1 MAGGSGGGSM
11 VAALILGVAVV
22 VTGLVV
28 KDGIDAQTAVLAG
41 VQESLGEIEGAI
53 AGGALRGAGPRAEAP
68 RAPDPSRKVEV
79 PLGDAPVRGPAGAP
93 VAIVEYSDFECPFCA
108 RVVPTLNKIRETYGD
123 RVKLVYK
130 HLPLRIHPQARPA
143 AAATEAARLQ
153 GKFWEMHD
161 KIFANQRELS
171 DAKYVE
177 WARELGLDVERFERD
192 RKSEAVLARIDKDEE
207 EAARLGVGGTPAFFI
222 NGRFLSGAQPFESFQ
237 RMIDEEL
244 GGKG

>member
-1 MAGGSGGGSM
+1 MAGGSGGGSV
-11 VAALILGVAVV
+11 VAALILGAAVV

-28 KDGIDAQTAVLAG
+28 KDGIDGQTAVLVG
-41 VQESLGEIEGAI
+41 VQESLGEIEGAL
-53 AGGALRGAGPRAEAP
+53 AGGGLRAGAPRADAP
-68 RAPDPSRKVEV
+68 RAPDPGRKVEI
-79 PLGDAPVRGPAGAP
+79 PLGDAPVRGQADAR
-93 VAIVEYSDFECPFCA
+93 VAIVEYSDFQCPFCA
-108 RVVPTLNKIRETYGD
+108 RVIPTLNRIRETYGD

-130 HLPLRIHPQARPA
+130 HLPLRIHPEARPA
-143 AAATEAARLQ
+143 AAAAEAAGLQ

-161 KIFANQRELS
+161 AIFANQRELS
-171 DAKYVE
+171 DARYVE

-192 RKSEAVLARIDKDEE
+192 RKSEAVLARIEKDEE
-207 EAARLGVGGTPAFFI
+207 EAARVGVGGTPAFFI